1 MYRAV
6 AAGREPERWVP
17 LSTEAR
23 PFRLVATADAWIH
36 FIVLCCWWCTREI
49 SISPITIQYSRI
61 GVLRCSV
68 TSHHKV

>member
-23 PFRLVATADAWIH
+23 PFRLVATADAWILYCALLLVVH
-36 FIVLCCWWCTREI
+36 KGNFNFTN
-49 SISPITIQYSRI
+49 
-61 GVLRCSV
+61 
-68 TSHHKV
+68 HHTV